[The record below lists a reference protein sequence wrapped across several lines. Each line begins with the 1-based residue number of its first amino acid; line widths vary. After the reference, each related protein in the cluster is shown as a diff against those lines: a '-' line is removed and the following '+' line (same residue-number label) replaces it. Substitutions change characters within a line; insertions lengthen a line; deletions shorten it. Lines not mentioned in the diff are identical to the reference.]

1 MFCPKCKSLMYP
13 KNGKLVCKRC
23 GAEKEMKK
31 ISVIRETPHKDRDMR
46 FVEDEATLPKTRV
59 ECPGCHH
66 NEAYWRLRQTR
77 ASDEPETRIYRC
89 VKCGHTWRE
98 Y

>member
-13 KNGKLVCKRC
+13 KNGKLVCRRC
-23 GAEKEMKK
+23 GTEKKMEKVP
-31 ISVIRETPHKDRDMR
+31 VIRETSKDREMR
-46 FVEDEATLPKTRV
+46 FVEHEDTLPKTRI
-59 ECPGCHH
+59 ECPKCHH

>member
-23 GAEKEMKK
+23 GFVKEIEK
-31 ISVIRETPHKDRDMR
+31 IPVIREKSMETEIKILEGND
-46 FVEDEATLPKTRV
+46 TLPKIRI
-59 ECPGCHH
+59 ECPKCHH

-77 ASDEPETRIYRC
+77 AADEPETRIYRC
-89 VKCGHTWRE
+89 IKCGHTWRE

>member
-13 KNGKLVCKRC
+13 KNGKLVCRRC

-46 FVEDEATLPKTRV
+46 FVEDEATLPQTRV
-59 ECPGCHH
+59 ECPGRHH

>member
-1 MFCPKCKSLMYP
+1 MYP
-13 KNGKLVCKRC
+13 KNGKLVCRRC
-23 GAEKEMKK
+23 GAEKEMEK
-31 ISVIRETPHKDRDMR
+31 IPVIRETSKGRDMQV
-46 FVEDEATLPKTRV
+46 VEDESTLPKTRI
-59 ECPGCHH
+59 ECPKCHH